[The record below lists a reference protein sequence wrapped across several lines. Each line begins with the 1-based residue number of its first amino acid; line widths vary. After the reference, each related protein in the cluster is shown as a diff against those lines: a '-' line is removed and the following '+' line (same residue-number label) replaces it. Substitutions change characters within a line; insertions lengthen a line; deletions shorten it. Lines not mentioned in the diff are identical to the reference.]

1 MARAHATH
9 PLKGRPYNYS
19 ELSQH
24 IPQMLKPFLVSDF
37 AMFYNPDLRRVS
49 RILTLWR
56 LWTLGQTNSNVRDF
70 IKFYGMV

>member
-37 AMFYNPDLRRVS
+37 AMFYNPDIRRIS

-56 LWTLGQTNSNVRDF
+56 LWTLGHPTRMLETLTSA
-70 IKFYGMV
+70 ME